1 MQSQNFLG
9 FGTAKVIFSKKAFG
23 ELGRTE
29 VQVYLPGTPHPRKKA
44 PGTGASASFKV
55 WLLLGQCR

>member
-29 VQVYLPGTPHPRKKA
+29 VQVYSPGTPHPRKK
-44 PGTGASASFKV
+44 GSWDRSLRF
-55 WLLLGQCR
+55 L